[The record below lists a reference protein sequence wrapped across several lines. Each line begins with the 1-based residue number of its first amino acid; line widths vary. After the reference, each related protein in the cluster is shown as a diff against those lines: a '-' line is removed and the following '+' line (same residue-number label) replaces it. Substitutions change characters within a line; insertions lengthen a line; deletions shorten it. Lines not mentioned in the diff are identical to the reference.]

1 MKIKDFIEK
10 AHFGTRIV
18 IRDLSC
24 GTRLETNAGLLT
36 NDDAPD
42 WLLVAAPVLLEKEID
57 AWSIRDGAVS
67 VLIKLS
73 DGIEKEMACIGETQ
87 EAAKTDI

>member
-10 AHFGTRIV
+10 AHFGTRII

-24 GTRLETNAGLLT
+24 VTYLETNAGWLT

-73 DGIEKEMACIGETQ
+73 DGIEKEMACVGEAQ
-87 EAAKTDI
+87 EATAANI